1 MHNIQITSLS
11 NPKIKLITKLEK
23 SGHRAEMGL
32 FTVEGKKE
40 ILLCAE
46 AGYEITE
53 LYYCKAII
61 KDFSLLHNP
70 LFKGSNLIEISLP
83 VFEKIAYR
91 ESRDGYF
98 AVAKTKYK
106 NLNEI
111 KLSPKAHV
119 IVLESVEKPGNLGAI
134 LRSADAAQ
142 VDAVIVCDKKTDIFN
157 PNAIRSSLGCIFT
170 NQIVCCSNEECLQ
183 WLKLNE
189 ISTYAAALSA
199 TELYHEQN
207 FTHAT
212 ALVFGT
218 EAEGLS
224 NFWLSYADKQIK
236 IPMRGKIDSLN
247 VSGSCAVM
255 MFEVERQRGFGRI
268 NKINN

>member
-1 MHNIQITSLS
+1 MIQISSIS
-11 NPKIKLITKLEK
+11 NPKIKTLIKLEK

-53 LYYCKAII
+53 LYYCNEIV
-61 KDFSLLHNP
+61 KDHSLMQNL
-70 LFKGSNLIEISLP
+70 LFKATQLIEITLP

-106 NLNEI
+106 TLAQLQ
-111 KLSPKAHV
+111 LSKTPLLV
-119 IVLESVEKPGNLGAI
+119 ILEAVEKPGNLGAI

-170 NQIVCCSNEECLQ
+170 NQVVCCSNDECLQ
-183 WLKLNE
+183 WLKSKQ
-189 ISTYAAALSA
+189 IKSYAAALTAS
-199 TELYHEQN
+199 ELYHEQD
-207 FTHAT
+207 FKEPA

-218 EAEGLS
+218 EADGLTD
-224 NFWLSYADKQIK
+224 FWLNKANKQIK

-247 VSGSCAVM
+247 VSGSCAIM
-255 MFEVERQRGFGRI
+255 IFEVGRQRGFRE
-268 NKINN
+268 

>member
-1 MHNIQITSLS
+1 MMQISSLS
-11 NPKIKLITKLEK
+11 NPKIKTLIKLEK
-23 SGHRAEMGL
+23 SGHRADMGL

-46 AGYEITE
+46 AGYEVTE
-53 LYYCKAII
+53 LYYCPEIV
-61 KDFSLLHNP
+61 KDQSILQNP
-70 LFKGSNLIEISLP
+70 LFKSAQLIEITLP

-91 ESRDGYF
+91 EGRDGYF
-98 AVAKTKYK
+98 AVAKMRYKSLQEIQLTKIP
-106 NLNEI
+106 LI
-111 KLSPKAHV
+111 V
-119 IVLESVEKPGNLGAI
+119 VLEAVEKPGNLGAI

-170 NQIVCCSNEECLQ
+170 NQVVCCSNDECLA
-183 WLKLNE
+183 WLKEKGIN
-189 ISTYAAALSA
+189 TYAAALTA
-199 TELYHEQN
+199 TEFYHEQD
-207 FTHAT
+207 FKRPT

-224 NFWLSYADKQIK
+224 DFWLHKADKQIK

-247 VSGSCAVM
+247 VSGSCAIM
-255 MFEVERQRGFGRI
+255 MFEVARQRGFDE
-268 NKINN
+268 

>member
-1 MHNIQITSLS
+1 MKQIQISSLS
-11 NPKIKLITKLEK
+11 NPKIKTLIKLEK
-23 SGHRAEMGL
+23 SGHRAAMGL

-53 LYYCKAII
+53 LYYCPEIVT
-61 KDFSLLHNP
+61 DSSLLHHK
-70 LFKGSNLIEISLP
+70 LFDRVLAIEISLA

-98 AVAKTKYK
+98 AVAKSRYME
-106 NLNEI
+106 LQDLQ
-111 KLSPKAHV
+111 LSKKPLI

-134 LRSADAAQ
+134 LRSADAAK

-170 NQIVCCSNEECLQ
+170 NQVVCCSNEECLQ
-183 WLKLNE
+183 WLTSNK
-189 ISTYAAALSA
+189 IKSYAAALTA
-199 TELYHEQN
+199 TAMYHEQQFN
-207 FTHAT
+207 EPT
-212 ALVFGT
+212 ALIFGT
-218 EAEGLS
+218 EADGLS
-224 NFWLSYADKQIK
+224 TFWLNKADKQIK

-247 VSGSCAVM
+247 VSGSCAIM
-255 MFEVERQRGFGRI
+255 MFEVVRQRGFV
-268 NKINN
+268 

>member
-1 MHNIQITSLS
+1 MIQISSLS
-11 NPKIKLITKLEK
+11 NPKIKALIRLEK

-53 LYYCKAII
+53 LYYCPEIVT
-61 KDFSLLHNP
+61 DQSLLLNP
-70 LFKGSNLIEISLP
+70 LFKSAQKIEISLP

-91 ESRDGYF
+91 ESRDGFF
-98 AVAKTKYK
+98 AVAKIQYK
-106 NLNEI
+106 SLDEI
-111 KLSPKAHV
+111 QLSKQPLLV
-119 IVLESVEKPGNLGAI
+119 ILEAVEKPGNLGAI

-170 NQIVCCSNEECLQ
+170 NQVVCCSNDECLA
-183 WLKLNE
+183 WLKEKGIN
-189 ISTYAAALSA
+189 TYAAALTA
-199 TELYHEQN
+199 TEFYHEQD
-207 FTHAT
+207 FTKAT

-218 EAEGLS
+218 EADGLTD
-224 NFWLSYADKQIK
+224 FWLKKADKQIK

-247 VSGSCAVM
+247 VSGSCAIM
-255 MFEVERQRGFGRI
+255 MFEVGRQRGFEG
-268 NKINN
+268 

>member
-1 MHNIQITSLS
+1 MLQISSLA
-11 NPKIKLITKLEK
+11 NPKIKAINKLEK

-53 LYYCKAII
+53 LYYCPEIT
-61 KDFSLLHNP
+61 KDFTLLQNP
-70 LFKGSNLIEISLP
+70 LFKGAQQIEITLP

-98 AVAKTKYK
+98 AVCKINYKT
-106 NLNEI
+106 LDQLQ
-111 KLSPKAHV
+111 LSEKPLIV
-119 IVLESVEKPGNLGAI
+119 ILEAVEKPGNLGAI
-134 LRSADAAQ
+134 LRSADAAK

-170 NQIVCCSNEECLQ
+170 QQVVCCSNDECLH
-183 WLKLNE
+183 WLKLKQ
-189 ISTYAAALSA
+189 IQSYAAALTAS
-199 TELYHEQN
+199 EYYHDQD
-207 FTHAT
+207 FTKAT

-218 EAEGLS
+218 EADGLS
-224 NFWLSYADKQIK
+224 DFWLNKADKQIK

-247 VSGSCAVM
+247 VSGSCAIM
-255 MFEVERQRGFGRI
+255 MFEVGRQRGFKG
-268 NKINN
+268 

>member
-1 MHNIQITSLS
+1 MLQISSLN
-11 NPKIKLITKLEK
+11 NPKVKTLIKLEK

-53 LYYCKAII
+53 LYFCPDIV
-61 KDFSLLHNP
+61 KDASLVESP
-70 LFKGSNLIEISLP
+70 LFKSTQLIEITQP
-83 VFEKIAYR
+83 VFEKLAYR

-98 AVAKTKYK
+98 AVAKINYK
-106 NLNEI
+106 
-111 KLSPKAHV
+111 KLDELQLSKTPLIV
-119 IVLESVEKPGNLGAI
+119 ILEAVEKPGNLGAI
-134 LRSADAAQ
+134 LRSADAAD

-170 NQIVCCSNEECLQ
+170 NQVVCCSNEECLT
-183 WLKLNE
+183 WLKEKGML
-189 ISTYAAALSA
+189 TYAAALTA
-199 TELYHEQN
+199 TEFYHEQN
-207 FTHAT
+207 FKQPT

-218 EAEGLS
+218 EAAGLS
-224 NFWLSYADKQIK
+224 DFWLRKASKQIK

-247 VSGSCAVM
+247 VSGSCAIIT
-255 MFEVERQRGFGRI
+255 FEAMRQRGFGSH
-268 NKINN
+268 

>member
-1 MHNIQITSLS
+1 MIQISSLS
-11 NPKIKLITKLEK
+11 NPKIKALAKLEK

-53 LYYCKAII
+53 LYYCPEIV
-61 KDFSLLHNP
+61 KDHSLLQNSI
-70 LFKGSNLIEISLP
+70 FKGAQLIEITFT

-98 AVAKTKYK
+98 AVAKTSYK
-106 NLNEI
+106 TLEQLH
-111 KLSPKAHV
+111 LSKTPLIV
-119 IVLESVEKPGNLGAI
+119 ILEAVEKPGNLGAI

-157 PNAIRSSLGCIFT
+157 PNAIRSSLGCLFT
-170 NQIVCCSNEECLQ
+170 NQVVCCSNEECLA
-183 WLKLNE
+183 WLKEKGIN
-189 ISTYAAALSA
+189 TCAAALTA
-199 TELYHEQN
+199 TEFYHEQD
-207 FTHAT
+207 FKKPT
-212 ALVFGT
+212 AIVFGT
-218 EAEGLS
+218 EADGLS
-224 NFWLSYADKQIK
+224 DFWLKKAEKQIK

-247 VSGSCAVM
+247 VSGSCAIM
-255 MFEVERQRGFGRI
+255 IFEVGRQRGFEE
-268 NKINN
+268 